1 MKKILFI
8 IQIIFLS
15 VSFQSIIKADNIK
28 DFEIEGMS
36 VGDSLLD
43 FYSKSLIDNE
53 KKFPSWPNK
62 KFTRFQSY
70 ENLEK
75 YDAILFYF
83 EDNGDYLISSISAIT
98 FFQNIDNCYKKKTT
112 VIKDLKNTFTSYE
125 IHSYKNEHHQDKTG
139 KSINDITD
147 FGFSS
152 GASSRVICTDWS
164 KEIKFKDELRV
175 ILSSKEYTN
184 FITNEAFN

>member
-1 MKKILFI
+1 MKKLLLIFILTF
-8 IQIIFLS
+8 
-15 VSFQSIIKADNIK
+15 SFNILTKADDIR

-36 VGDSLLD
+36 IGDSLLD
-43 FYSKSLIDNE
+43 YFSKSLIDNK

-62 KFTRFQSY
+62 KFTRFQS
-70 ENLEK
+70 EKNLDT

-98 FFQNIDNCYKKKTT
+98 HFSDIDNCYKKKIT
-112 VIKDLKNTFTSYE
+112 VIKDLKNTFTNYE
-125 IHSYKNEHHQDKTG
+125 IHSYKNDHHQDKTG

-147 FGFSS
+147 FDFSS

-164 KEIKFKDELRV
+164 KDMQFEDELRV
-175 ILSSKEYTN
+175 ILSSKEYSY